1 MRWKL
6 TEFTLTSQYCT
17 YFLFNLPEEFCIYCW
32 PWHILNERCLT
43 EPLTLLFLPHK
54 NDSFRTK
61 ITFFTTPL
69 FYDDTKSFLLLY
81 SYLPFFRSLLQS
93 FLWRILFF
101 LFSSKSLFFSGS
113 KIDCYTRTYY
123 FALAKFYCAGHANLL
138 AYLQRDFVNFCFIFS
153 EHFFVYF
160 LAGLFWVQQKH

>member
-1 MRWKL
+1 MTLSEPRSLFSLLLSFMTPLNPFFYCIL
-6 TEFTLTSQYCT
+6 T
-17 YFLFNLPEEFCIYCW
+17 FLF
-32 PWHILNERCLT
+32 
-43 EPLTLLFLPHK
+43 PLST
-54 NDSFRTK
+54 
-61 ITFFTTPL
+61 I
-69 FYDDTKSFLLLY
+69 
-81 SYLPFFRSLLQS
+81 QS
-93 FLWRILFF
+93 FLRRILFF